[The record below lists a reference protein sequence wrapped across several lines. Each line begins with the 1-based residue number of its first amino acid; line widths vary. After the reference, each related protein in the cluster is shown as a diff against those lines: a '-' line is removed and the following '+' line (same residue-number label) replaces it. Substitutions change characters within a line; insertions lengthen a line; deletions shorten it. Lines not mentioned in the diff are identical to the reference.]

1 MHQAIVEV
9 ARKDRAKAVAKAKID
24 MQEQP
29 AYKQFRREES
39 IEKLLKATIERY
51 ANGLEL
57 YTAWKNRGAHDWAT
71 ARTKL
76 AAAGSEGDKL
86 LFLRDQIEMC
96 A

>member
-1 MHQAIVEV
+1 V
-9 ARKDRAKAVAKAKID
+9 ACLLLER
-24 MQEQP
+24 E
-29 AYKQFRREES
+29 RRWPTFLDS
-39 IEKLLKATIERY
+39 LGIKH
-51 ANGLEL
+51 NSLEL